1 MQMCPIG
8 PHYGICKHTYEIKI
22 EIPVINNSVNLYCF
36 FETGF
41 WNTAQAGVE
50 VMNFLP
56 QPT

>member
-36 FETGF
+36 LRQDFGI
-41 WNTAQAGVE
+41 
-50 VMNFLP
+50 
-56 QPT
+56 QPRLALKS